1 MLRLDYQYNMQLSFA
16 KPVNR
21 HHFTLRCF
29 PADNERQKITYQDI
43 NITPSYV
50 GGEETDSFGNHCIY
64 GLIEGEHTDFNVNV
78 SGKAYVYGDVFL
90 PVEPSHRI
98 GMFRY
103 HTGLTDMGPSLYEI
117 YEKLP
122 YKDDIR
128 NDVQKVALQWMN
140 IIYDSIKYVQGITQI
155 NTSAEE
161 AAALSMGVC
170 QDYVH
175 IFLALLRHE
184 HIPCRYVVGMMMG
197 EGASH
202 AWIEVSDGE
211 KWIALDPTN
220 NCPVDDRYINIS
232 HGRDA
237 KDCTI
242 NQGFF
247 YGLPEQLQE
256 IHVVVEES
264 SYD

>member
-1 MLRLDYQYNMQLSFA
+1 MKTHKRTLIMMLVLCVLMTA
-16 KPVNR
+16 MP
-21 HHFTLRCF
+21 
-29 PADNERQKITYQDI
+29 
-43 NITPSYV
+43 
-50 GGEETDSFGNHCIY
+50 
-64 GLIEGEHTDFNVNV
+64 GLIFAETEPPAETAGTSAEEE
-78 SGKAYVYGDVFL
+78 AAPL
-90 PVEPSHRI
+90 PDRDPV
-98 GMFRY
+98 
-103 HTGLTDMGPSLYEI
+103 
-117 YEKLP
+117 
-122 YKDDIR
+122 
-128 NDVQKVALQWMN
+128 
-140 IIYDSIKYVQGITQI
+140 
-155 NTSAEE
+155 SAEE

-170 QDYVH
+170 QDYAH
-175 IFLALLRHE
+175 ILLALLRHE

-264 SYD
+264 SND